1 MPALLLPL
9 TGALLIGLTLGL
21 LGSGGAILT
30 VPVLHF
36 GLGWHEKQAVAGSLV
51 VVGAVSL
58 VALVPRAWRGQVRWS
73 RALAFGGPGLL
84 GTLLGASLSRF
95 VPGRLQMGLF
105 GLVVATAAVFM
116 LRGAAARSA
125 AGPARIRSP
134 LRVGLDGLGVGLL
147 TGLVGVGGGFLIVP
161 ALVLLGGLDLPV
173 AMGTSLAII
182 AANSAAGL
190 SRHLGV
196 LAGLGLEI
204 DWKTL
209 GWFVAL
215 GSLGSLL
222 GARWAQRLP
231 APILQRGFAGLLA
244 CLGLFILGEQ
254 LWSCLAGG

>member
-36 GLGWHEKQAVAGSLV
+36 GLGWQEKQAVAGSLV

-58 VALVPRAWRGQVRWS
+58 VAMLPRARRGEVRWG
-73 RALAFGGPGLL
+73 RVLGFGGPGML

-95 VPGRLQMGLF
+95 VPGGLQMALF
-105 GLVVATAAVFM
+105 GGVVAAAALFM
-116 LRGAAARSA
+116 LRNSLAEPRTTPR
-125 AGPARIRSP
+125 PARGP
-134 LRVGLDGLGVGLL
+134 VQMALDGLLVGLL

-161 ALVLLGGLDLPV
+161 ALVLLGGLELQV

-190 SRHLGV
+190 GRHLS
-196 LAGLGLEI
+196 LLSELGLEL
-204 DWKTL
+204 DWGTL
-209 GWFVAL
+209 GLFVAL
-215 GSLGSLL
+215 GALGSLF

-231 APILQRGFAGLLA
+231 RETLQRAFAGLLLA
-244 CLGLFILGEQ
+244 LSLFILGEQ
-254 LWSCLAGG
+254 LLSALR